1 MIYSKQISF
10 IFIDFSVLIF
20 FFSPKALLLNLFT
33 SFLELKNCL
42 LNISLKIFIPFS
54 RQFYLFSF
62 PVNSNFLRQN
72 VNFLIYMSLSY

>member
-1 MIYSKQISF
+1 MLISFLLSFLYNPGLMIYSEQISF

-42 LNISLKIFIPFS
+42 LNISLEILYPFS
-54 RQFYLFSF
+54 RQFYF
-62 PVNSNFLRQN
+62 
-72 VNFLIYMSLSY
+72 I